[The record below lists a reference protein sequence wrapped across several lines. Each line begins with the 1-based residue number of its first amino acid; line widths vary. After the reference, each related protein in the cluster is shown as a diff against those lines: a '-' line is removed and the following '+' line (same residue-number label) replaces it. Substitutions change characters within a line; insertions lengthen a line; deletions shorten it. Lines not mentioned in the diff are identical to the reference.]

1 MLKILVKGR
10 ELYDERTEQFI
21 DSKDT
26 VLQLEHS
33 LVSLSKWESKWH
45 KPFLNDKEEKSDEE
59 MIDYIRC
66 MTITQ
71 NVDPAVY
78 YALSVDNVNEIK
90 AYMEDQMTATWFSDK
105 NNQRSRQRQV
115 TAELIYY
122 WMISLEIPFECQ
134 KWHLNKL
141 LTLIRVCNIENAP
154 KKKMKQSDILRQNA
168 ALNAKRKA
176 AMNTRG

>member
-10 ELYDERTEQFI
+10 ELYDERTEEFI
-21 DSKDT
+21 SSKDT

-33 LVSLSKWESKWH
+33 LLSLSRWESKWH
-45 KPFLNDKEEKSDEE
+45 KPFLNDKEEKTDEE

-78 YALSVDNVNEIK
+78 YSLTAENVAEIRD
-90 AYMEDQMTATWFSDK
+90 YMEDKMTATWFSDK
-105 NNQRSRQRQV
+105 NNPKSRQRQV

-122 WMISLEIPFECQ
+122 WMISLDIPCECQ
-134 KWHLNKL
+134 KWHLNRL
-141 LTLIRVCNIENAP
+141 LTLIRVCNIENGP
-154 KKKMKQSDILRQNA
+154 KKKMKPNEILKQNA

-176 AMNTRG
+176 AMHSKG